1 MHRLYALQQRPF
13 FIKQNSLSYLFLK
26 IGTWLDLIW
35 CIDPIYAGYNGDITK
50 FDTRHRD
57 GTGAGILEITE

>member
-1 MHRLYALQQRPF
+1 MPINLTATSTTA
-13 FIKQNSLSYLFLK
+13 NVAMYLHKFLK

>member
-1 MHRLYALQQRPF
+1 V
-13 FIKQNSLSYLFLK
+13 K